1 MRFLFA
7 FCEAIALSSIRSEE
21 VPVKPSHAIATIK
34 DDQELSIMST
44 SSPSLAKSEKQLL
57 KRSFLSGITG
67 LLLCFGVMTAK
78 APAQNLTDLT
88 QNGGQFWETFH
99 HGTIMANGV
108 RLHYVEG
115 GNGAPLLLVPGWPE
129 SWYAWRRVMPALA
142 ASGRH
147 VIALDPPGMGD
158 SDHPE
163 TGYDLKT
170 VAADIHALVTSMN
183 LTKDGPIDVAG
194 HDVGTWMSYAY
205 ASSYPQDIRRLVL
218 FDAALP
224 GVTQLPAGVP
234 TDTNNVKSWHFSFN
248 RLEDLPEILVSG
260 HERAYLAWLFAHK
273 MTKQWALTP
282 ADLDEYVRVFEKPGA
297 VRASFAYYRAAFSS
311 EGLAQAHEW
320 AQHKLPM
327 PVLTVGSE
335 DGIGGILNLTL
346 QSVAVNAKGD
356 IAKGCGH
363 FVAEECPETVVKE
376 ISDFLH

>member
-1 MRFLFA
+1 MLVSG
-7 FCEAIALSSIRSEE
+7 LSPAE
-21 VPVKPSHAIATIK
+21 
-34 DDQELSIMST
+34 
-44 SSPSLAKSEKQLL
+44 SEKQLL

-67 LLLCFGVMTAK
+67 LLLCFGVMTAQ
-78 APAQNLTDLT
+78 APAQNLTDPT

-99 HGTIMANGV
+99 HGTIMVNGV

-115 GNGAPLLLVPGWPE
+115 GSGAPLLLVPGWPE

-170 VAADIHALVTSMN
+170 VAADIHALVTSLN
-183 LTKDGPIDVAG
+183 LTKDGPLDVAG
-194 HDVGTWMSYAY
+194 HDVGTWISYAY

-234 TDTNNVKSWHFSFN
+234 SDTNNVKSWHFSFN
-248 RLEDLPEILVSG
+248 RLDDLPEILVSG

-282 ADLDEYVRVFEKPGA
+282 ADLDEYVRIFEKPGA

-346 QSVAVNAKGD
+346 QSVAIDAKGD

>member
-1 MRFLFA
+1 
-7 FCEAIALSSIRSEE
+7 
-21 VPVKPSHAIATIK
+21 
-34 DDQELSIMST
+34 
-44 SSPSLAKSEKQLL
+44 
-57 KRSFLSGITG
+57 
-67 LLLCFGVMTAK
+67 
-78 APAQNLTDLT
+78 
-88 QNGGQFWETFH
+88 
-99 HGTIMANGV
+99 
-108 RLHYVEG
+108 
-115 GNGAPLLLVPGWPE
+115 
-129 SWYAWRRVMPALA
+129 
-142 ASGRH
+142 
-147 VIALDPPGMGD
+147 
-158 SDHPE
+158 
-163 TGYDLKT
+163 
-170 VAADIHALVTSMN
+170 MN